1 MDVVEQIPPERRYYT
16 QDIPNNIIIV
26 AYNIMRDIQYYYY
39 ILAWSNIYYKQS
51 TKFKFKFNRRI

>member
-26 AYNIMRDIQYYYY
+26 VYNIMRDIQYY
-39 ILAWSNIYYKQS
+39 KQS
-51 TKFKFKFNRRI
+51 SKFKFKFKFNRRI

>member
-1 MDVVEQIPPERRYYT
+1 MDILEDIPPERRYYT

-39 ILAWSNIYYKQS
+39 ILPCSNIYYKQS
-51 TKFKFKFNRRI
+51 SKFKSKFNRRI